1 MLSYHDRKCKNENV
15 IEEVKKTMNVQKWD
29 IVRLQGHFIFN
40 KSKPFLYF
48 YKAELTYKGLEGH
61 TLYWTLQFFSVW
73 RCRAGFVNVHLLNEQ
88 ALPVSGRVGVH
99 AGGFDSKI
107 SNSLPCSFFPKSKEK
122 NYSNSQE
129 QDFQFPRRLINTQL
143 KSHMLIKL
151 SVKQALLK
159 YISNLQH

>member
-1 MLSYHDRKCKNENV
+1 
-15 IEEVKKTMNVQKWD
+15 MNVQKWD

-48 YKAELTYKGLEGH
+48 YKVELKYKGLEGH

-88 ALPVSGRVGVH
+88 ALPVSSRVGVH
-99 AGGFDSKI
+99 AGGFASKI

-122 NYSNSQE
+122 
-129 QDFQFPRRLINTQL
+129 
-143 KSHMLIKL
+143 K
-151 SVKQALLK
+151 LLK
-159 YISNLQH
+159 QSRARFSVSSQTHKHAAKISHAHQIICWTGFIEIYIKFTTLGSH